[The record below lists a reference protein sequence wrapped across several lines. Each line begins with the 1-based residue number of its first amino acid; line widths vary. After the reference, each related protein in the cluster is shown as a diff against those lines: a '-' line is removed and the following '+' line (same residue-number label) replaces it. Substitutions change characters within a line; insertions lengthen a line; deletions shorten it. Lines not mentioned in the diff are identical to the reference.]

1 MLKYFI
7 PRNAIAHCYE
17 QTVIK
22 ALTKQSSDRKKIICL
37 YFNLANT
44 KSMHRKWCYV

>member
-22 ALTKQSSDRKKIICL
+22 ALTKQSSDRKKN
-37 YFNLANT
+37 NLLIF
-44 KSMHRKWCYV
+44 